1 MCIVIRISMFIFSVI
16 IGLDQGFQ
24 PMCGFCYGTKLYD
37 RAKEG
42 FWFSTKVGFTLLLFW
57 AVVLMIFNQEVT
69 LFRNDP
75 EVIVIGTSA
84 LRYQMVLFPLC
95 SFMMMTNMMMQ
106 TCRKA
111 THAIFLAALRQSLFS
126 IPLILVLPR
135 FYIMFALQKHH
146 V

>member
-1 MCIVIRISMFIFSVI
+1 MCIVTCISMFIFSVI
-16 IGLDQGFQ
+16 IGLGQGFQ
-24 PMCGFCYGTKLYD
+24 PMCGFCYGAKLYD

-42 FWFSTKVGFTLLLFW
+42 FWFSTKVGFTLLLSW
-57 AVVLMIFNQEVT
+57 AVVLMFFSQEVIS

-84 LRYQMVLFPLC
+84 LRYQMVIFPLC
-95 SFMMMTNMMMQ
+95 SFMMMANMMMQ

-126 IPLILVLPR
+126 IPLILVFPR
-135 FYIMFALQKHH
+135 FFL
-146 V
+146 